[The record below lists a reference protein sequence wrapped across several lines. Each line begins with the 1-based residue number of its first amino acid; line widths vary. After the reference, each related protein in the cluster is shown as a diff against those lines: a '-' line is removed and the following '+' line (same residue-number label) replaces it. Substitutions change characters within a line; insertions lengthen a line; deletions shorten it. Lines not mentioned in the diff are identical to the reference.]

1 METLHAGCKTSL
13 WQQRVEQLSDHV
25 FDKETLQRFLGAL
38 RWTSVEKCAKFWTY
52 LPMLVRH
59 FKERFCQ
66 CWAWS
71 EETDWQ
77 LVELIRN
84 NLPCV
89 VWGCCFNSLIL
100 VCPTVLDFH
109 TVSLSANFVNVF
121 LAGDTQHQPSRLDH
135 RFICSAKKINQ
146 SRSRNKSHFCSEMFA
161 SSVKTLMLNG
171 LFVLLLFFK
180 SFPHKKLQCVQ
191 VFTLGVSPRGTL
203 WCYNNYCVLLFL

>member
-1 METLHAGCKTSL
+1 MQTLHAGCKTSL
-13 WQQRVEQLSDHV
+13 WQQREEQRSDHV
-25 FDKETLQRFLGAL
+25 FDKETLQRFLGTL
-38 RWTSVEKCAKFWTY
+38 RWTSVEKCGKFWTY

-71 EETDWQ
+71 EETDWE

-84 NLPCV
+84 NLLCV

-135 RFICSAKKINQ
+135 RFICSAKKYINLAREIKVTFAARC
-146 SRSRNKSHFCSEMFA
+146 SRPLWRHSCLMGFLNYYYFSNHFHTKTPVCSGLYSWRLTQRNP
-161 SSVKTLMLNG
+161 V
-171 LFVLLLFFK
+171 VL
-180 SFPHKKLQCVQ
+180 
-191 VFTLGVSPRGTL
+191 
-203 WCYNNYCVLLFL
+203 